1 MASAATLRASLPLL
15 PVSGLES
22 SPCDLA
28 RCGALRKCSRAREL
42 ASKGVRYGAN
52 WGERHGLVRMARG
65 EKDVVVENTEKE
77 ENEEEPMLLRMG
89 VSLVTETLRLF
100 SSLGR

>member
-1 MASAATLRASLPLL
+1 
-15 PVSGLES
+15 
-22 SPCDLA
+22 
-28 RCGALRKCSRAREL
+28 
-42 ASKGVRYGAN
+42 VRYGAN

-65 EKDVVVENTEKE
+65 EKDVVVENTERE

>member
-1 MASAATLRASLPLL
+1 
-15 PVSGLES
+15 
-22 SPCDLA
+22 
-28 RCGALRKCSRAREL
+28 
-42 ASKGVRYGAN
+42 
-52 WGERHGLVRMARG
+52 
-65 EKDVVVENTEKE
+65 VENTEKE